1 VQQVAETHG
10 GEVRVEQPRGG
21 GALLRL
27 RIPAGS

>member
-10 GEVRVEQPRGG
+10 GEVRVEQPSGG

-27 RIPAGS
+27 RIPPA